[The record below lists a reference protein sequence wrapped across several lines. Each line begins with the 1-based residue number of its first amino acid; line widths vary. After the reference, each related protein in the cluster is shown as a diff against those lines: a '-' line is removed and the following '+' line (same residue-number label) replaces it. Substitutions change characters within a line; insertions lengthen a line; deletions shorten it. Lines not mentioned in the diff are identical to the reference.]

1 MDEKMR
7 ESRLWEFGNVQR
19 REINVPMRN
28 GKLIHAKGTKKE
40 RNTQNNI
47 SSSSKKEHA
56 NYGDYDLK

>member
-28 GKLIHAKGTKKE
+28 GKLIQAKGTKKE

-47 SSSSKKEHA
+47 SNSSKKERA

>member
-28 GKLIHAKGTKKE
+28 GKLIQAKGTKK
-40 RNTQNNI
+40 
-47 SSSSKKEHA
+47 
-56 NYGDYDLK
+56 